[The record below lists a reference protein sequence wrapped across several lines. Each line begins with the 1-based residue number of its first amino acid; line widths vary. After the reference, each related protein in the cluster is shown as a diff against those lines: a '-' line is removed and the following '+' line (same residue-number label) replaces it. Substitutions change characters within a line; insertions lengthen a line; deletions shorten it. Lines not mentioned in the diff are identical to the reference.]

1 MGGGPRVSAM
11 PPGLR
16 WAEDHDFL
24 WVAAGQ
30 FLVALGVREETVR
43 PLGQLR
49 PIYERWAAVE
59 KELLGPDSHESLLH
73 SLHRLTP
80 QQRDQLDEDIA
91 AGLAVALPIA
101 DEALQQLDKQNISTE
116 IVGARR
122 AGLDG
127 ALQDLRAYAAA
138 EGWRGQDGKAI
149 EQHLE
154 WIESRHKIQTEPAR
168 ASMGEVRRIVAILRR
183 MPRPTLRRITK
194 VTNRPAL
201 MALVGSGLIAIRS
214 SSTGGAAGGDV
225 REDDVAAGDPT
236 GSDAPTRADLP
247 RPSHASSS
255 SREGMGGR
263 VYTNGRQRT
272 QDDRWSLIGRMSLAG
287 LAPTIVLVGGLVLGA
302 GMLTA
307 GALAAVAGVLALVV
321 LTAIAVGRNK
331 TATAR
336 QQTLRS
342 VTVGGMLAVW
352 GTWNAAVGLVPLI
365 YALVEELSVLTA
377 VLGGI
382 LILLGGVLG
391 IVGAVQRVFARRRA
405 GLPDEDYDIPVGMV
419 P

>member
-1 MGGGPRVSAM
+1 MTYL
-11 PPGLR
+11 PPGFAWVQDR
-16 WAEDHDFL
+16 DFL

-30 FLVALGVREETVR
+30 FLLALGVREETVR

-49 PIYERWAAVE
+49 PLYEKWEQVE
-59 KELLGPDSHESLLH
+59 TELLGPAAGASTGI
-73 SLHRLTP
+73 SLHLLDDR
-80 QQRDQLDEDIA
+80 QRAELDNDIA
-91 AGLAVALPIA
+91 RALAVLVPIA
-101 DEALQQLDKQNISTE
+101 EEVLQQLDRQRIRAE
-116 IVGARR
+116 ILGYRR
-122 AGLDG
+122 ESLDG
-127 ALQDLRAYAAA
+127 ALADLRAYAAD
-138 EGWRGQDGKAI
+138 EGWRGKDETAI
-149 EQHLE
+149 EERLR
-154 WIESRHKIQTEPAR
+154 WIESRHRMETPPVK
-168 ASMGEVRRIVAILRR
+168 ASAGEVRRIVAILRR
-183 MPRPTLRRITK
+183 MPRRTLRRITK
-194 VTNRPAL
+194 VTSTPAL
-201 MALVGSGLIAIRS
+201 MALVGSGLTAIRS
-214 SSTGGAAGGDV
+214 SGTGGAAGGDV
-225 REDDVAAGDPT
+225 REDDVAAGGPT